1 MCAVTLGSVMNAST
15 RRASPQRG
23 HWVTSSPNTLRNNAA
38 QSSLRASPIAV
49 GGVVIVL
56 AGSAAVGSDGTTR
69 ERHVWAEDNTP
80 WNRVV

>member
-23 HWVTSSPNTLRNNAA
+23 HWVTSSPKTLRNSAA
-38 QSSLRASPIAV
+38 QSSLRASLMDV
-49 GGVVIVL
+49 GGVIVL
-56 AGSAAVGSDGTTR
+56 ARSAAVGGEATTR
-69 ERHVWAEDNTP
+69 ERQAWAEEKTP